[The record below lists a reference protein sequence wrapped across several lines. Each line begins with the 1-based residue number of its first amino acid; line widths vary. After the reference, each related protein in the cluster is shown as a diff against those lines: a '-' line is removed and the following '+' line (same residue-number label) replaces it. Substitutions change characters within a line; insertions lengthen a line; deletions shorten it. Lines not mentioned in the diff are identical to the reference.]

1 LEALNEDGTYRKSV
15 FLDTIGEAYIP
26 IAFRLA
32 AKYAKGSKLFCKY
45 MD

>member
-1 LEALNEDGTYRKSV
+1 LNEDGTYRKSV

-32 AKYAKGSKLFCKY
+32 AKYAKGSKLFCKSTK
-45 MD
+45 